1 MLKNIDKGGKMIDD
15 LSRKIIDS
23 LNDDARKSFREIAKE
38 TGTSVTAVIHAVK
51 GMESK
56 GIIRGY
62 IPVIDPASIGYDL
75 GAVVAVRISH
85 GKLMET
91 QKKIAEDSHV
101 AAVFDVTGEWDCLVV
116 ARFKGRDDL
125 NRFIKKVNAIP
136 YIDRTVTHLILN
148 TVKDERRVFP

>member
-1 MLKNIDKGGKMIDD
+1 MIDEM
-15 LSRKIIDS
+15 SRKIIDS
-23 LNDDARKSFREIAKE
+23 LNADARKSFREIAKE

-62 IPVIDPASIGYDL
+62 IPVIDPALIGYDL
-75 GAVVAVRISH
+75 GAVVAVRISQ

-101 AAVFDVTGEWDCLVV
+101 SAVYDVTGEWDCLVV

-125 NRFIKKVNAIP
+125 NRFIKKVNALP
-136 YIDRTVTHLILN
+136 FIDRTVTHLILN
-148 TVKDERRVFP
+148 TVKDERRVFS

>member
-1 MLKNIDKGGKMIDD
+1 MDD

-23 LNDDARKSFREIAKE
+23 LNNDARKSFREIAKE

-62 IPVIDPASIGYDL
+62 IPVIDPVLVGYDL
-75 GAVVAVRISH
+75 SAVIAVRISQ
-85 GKLMET
+85 GKIMEA
-91 QKKIAEDSHV
+91 QKKIAEDPHV
-101 AAVFDVTGEWDCLVV
+101 AAVYDVTGEWDCLVV

-125 NRFIKKVNAIP
+125 NRFIKKINAHP
-136 YIDRTVTHLILN
+136 NIDRTVTHLILN
-148 TVKDERRVFP
+148 TVKEERKVFP

>member
-1 MLKNIDKGGKMIDD
+1 MDD

-23 LNDDARKSFREIAKE
+23 LNNDARKSFREIAKE

-62 IPVIDPASIGYDL
+62 IPVIDPVLVGYDL
-75 GAVVAVRISH
+75 GAVIAVRISQ
-85 GKLMET
+85 GKIMEA
-91 QKKIAEDSHV
+91 QKKIAEDPHV
-101 AAVFDVTGEWDCLVV
+101 AAVYDVTGEWDCLVV

-125 NRFIKKVNAIP
+125 NRFIKKINAHP
-136 YIDRTVTHLILN
+136 NIDRTVTHLILN
-148 TVKDERRVFP
+148 TVKEERRVFP

>member
-1 MLKNIDKGGKMIDD
+1 MDD

-23 LNDDARKSFREIAKE
+23 LNNDARKSFREIAKE

-51 GMESK
+51 GMEAK

-62 IPVIDPASIGYDL
+62 IPVIDPVLAGYDL
-75 GAVVAVRISH
+75 GAVITVRISQ
-85 GKLMET
+85 GKIMEA

-101 AAVFDVTGEWDCLVV
+101 AAVYDVTGEWDCLVV

-125 NRFIKKVNAIP
+125 NRFIKKINSQP
-136 YIDRTVTHLILN
+136 NIDRTVTHLILN
-148 TVKDERRVFP
+148 TVKEERRVFP